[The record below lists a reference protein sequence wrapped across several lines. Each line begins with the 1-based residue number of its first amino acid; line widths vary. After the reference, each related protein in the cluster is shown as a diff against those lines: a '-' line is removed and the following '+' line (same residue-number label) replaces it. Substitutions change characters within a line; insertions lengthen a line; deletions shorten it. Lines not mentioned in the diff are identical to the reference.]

1 MNINAKTRITGLLG
15 YPVEHSLSPEMHNS
29 AFGHLGLN
37 YCYIAL
43 PVRPESLGMA
53 IEGIRAM
60 NFTGVNITVPH
71 KEKVPPLLDD
81 IDREA
86 DFIGAVNTIVN
97 EEGKLKGYN
106 TDGRGFIKSLDENK
120 ITYDDSS
127 IFVIGAGGASR
138 AVCYYLSRKA
148 SNLRIFDIDISKAE
162 SLVND
167 LKTINSNVSFDSD
180 RKKIEMSDIVINAT
194 PLGLKADDPLPFDTE
209 GLSEG
214 QVVVDLIYRDTPL
227 LKSARQKKC
236 ETINGLGMLLWQG
249 ALAFELWTGTA
260 APVDI
265 MKKALLNG
273 FSKRQA

>member
-1 MNINAKTRITGLLG
+1 MTG
-15 YPVEHSLSPEMHNS
+15 VQT
-29 AFGHLGLN
+29 
-37 YCYIAL
+37 CAL
-43 PVRPESLGMA
+43 PIS
-53 IEGIRAM
+53 
-60 NFTGVNITVPH
+60 
-71 KEKVPPLLDD
+71 
-81 IDREA
+81 
-86 DFIGAVNTIVN
+86 IVN

-167 LKTINSNVSFDSD
+167 LKTINSNVSFESD